1 MGKMSQLSAMLDDGA
16 SADNIADWIF
26 SLKVQRGE
34 DINEDTEY
42 YCLLLAKK
50 FKMEHEA
57 MQNIRR
63 NNGDKNKSE

>member
-16 SADNIADWIF
+16 SAEKIADWIF
-26 SLKVQRGE
+26 SLRVQRGE

-57 MQNIRR
+57 MQNLRR
-63 NNGDKNKSE
+63 NNSD

>member
-34 DINEDTEY
+34 DINENTKFE
-42 YCLLLAKK
+42 CLHLAKK
-50 FKMEHEA
+50 FKMEHDA
-57 MQNIRR
+57 TQNIRR
-63 NNGDKNKSE
+63 NKDV